1 VKTTEF
7 ATLIGV
13 SRQAVLEAIKRGRLP
28 KSARKVGE
36 HWHIDPA
43 LGKIEFAKNVDAAK
57 RPPRDEIVS
66 VVGGD
71 DDYPDFNESRAKR
84 EFHMAALAE
93 LDHSERSGT
102 LVNAEEVRR
111 SAFKLARQARDGM
124 LNIADRVAADLA
136 AETDAFKVH
145 ARLTK
150 EIREALSALALVAD
164 ESDFPESVQ

>member
-1 VKTTEF
+1 
-7 ATLIGV
+7 
-13 SRQAVLEAIKRGRLP
+13 
-28 KSARKVGE
+28 
-36 HWHIDPA
+36 
-43 LGKIEFAKNVDAAK
+43 
-57 RPPRDEIVS
+57 
-66 VVGGD
+66 
-71 DDYPDFNESRAKR
+71 
-84 EFHMAALAE
+84 MAALAE

>member
-1 VKTTEF
+1 MKTGQF
-7 ATLIGV
+7 AELIGV
-13 SRQAVLEAIKRGRLP
+13 SRQAVLKAILAGKLP
-28 KSARKVGE
+28 KSAKNKKGVWE
-36 HWHIDPA
+36 IDPE
-43 LGKIEFAKNVDAAK
+43 LGRVEWGQNTKVAWQKADLS
-57 RPPRDEIVS
+57 D
-66 VVGGD
+66 GD
-71 DDYPDFNESRAKR
+71 DDDLSDIPDFNESRAKR

-102 LVNAEEVRR
+102 LINAEEVRR
-111 SAFKLARQARDGM
+111 SAFKLARQTRDGM

-164 ESDFPESVQ
+164 ESDLPESVQ

>member
-1 VKTTEF
+1 MKITEF
-7 ATLIGV
+7 AELIGV

-28 KSARKVGE
+28 KSASRVGKV
-36 HWHIDPA
+36 WHVDPE
-43 LGKIEFAKNVDAAK
+43 LGQVEYRANVDIAK
-57 RPPRDEIVS
+57 RRNFK
-66 VVGGD
+66 GGGPD
-71 DDYPDFNESRAKR
+71 TDGASDYPDFNESRAKR

-164 ESDFPESVQ
+164 ESDLPESVQ